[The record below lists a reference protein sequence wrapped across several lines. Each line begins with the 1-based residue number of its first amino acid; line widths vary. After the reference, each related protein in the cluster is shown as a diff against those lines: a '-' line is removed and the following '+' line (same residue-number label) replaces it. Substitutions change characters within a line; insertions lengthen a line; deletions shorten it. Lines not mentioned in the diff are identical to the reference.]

1 MRRPARRPLRAL
13 GAVAVVAVAAGA
25 IWVATRADTDAEP
38 GAAATTTDAAA
49 TPTPRPL
56 TADEVPEPTPGQE
69 IATDDPVPTSGGEVT
84 PVITQAGWAPSG
96 TAVEVSGFVQGV
108 IEDGG
113 TCRITLTHDGQ
124 SVTAEREG
132 LADATTTACGS
143 VELGDAEMDS
153 GWWQAVLTY
162 ESSTSS
168 GSSAPVD
175 VLVPTR

>member
-1 MRRPARRPLRAL
+1 
-13 GAVAVVAVAAGA
+13 VAVIAVAAGA
-25 IWVATRADTDAEP
+25 IWSATRADTDATS
-38 GAAATTTDAAA
+38 AADAATSTDAAG

-56 TADEVPEPTPGQE
+56 TADEVPEPTPGQD
-69 IATDDPVPTSGGEVT
+69 IATDDPLPTSGGEVT

-96 TAVEVSGFVQGV
+96 TAIEVSGFVQGV

-113 TCRITLTHDGQ
+113 TCLIELTHDGQ
-124 SVTAEREG
+124 TVSAEREG
-132 LADATTTACGS
+132 LADATTTTCGS

-153 GWWQAVLTY
+153 GWWQAVLIY
-162 ESSTSS
+162 ESPTSS